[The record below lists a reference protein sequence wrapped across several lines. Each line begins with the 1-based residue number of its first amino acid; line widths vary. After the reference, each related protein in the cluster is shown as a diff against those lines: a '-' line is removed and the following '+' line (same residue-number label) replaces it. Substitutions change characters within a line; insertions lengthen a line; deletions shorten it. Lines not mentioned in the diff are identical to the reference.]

1 MDLVEDDKL
10 DVADKVGSLVQHASQ
25 NFRRHL
31 SRQLIVGNHA
41 AHNQTASLGVDL
53 HVSREDA
60 DAGRVEGSLE
70 VAELLVGERL
80 DGRGVDCPVVV
91 SSLARLRELTWSCAL
106 QQAQ

>member
-1 MDLVEDDKL
+1 VDLVKDDKL

-31 SRQLIVGNHA
+31 SRQLESTTGV

-53 HVSREDA
+53 HVSREDT
-60 DAGRVEGSLE
+60 DAGRVKGGLE

-91 SSLARLRELTWSCAL
+91 SSLAKLR
-106 QQAQ
+106 